1 MEGLKPFKSLSLEG
15 NLEQNWKTWKQELT
29 LYMQATESSGKSD
42 TVKSSI
48 LLHCIGSKSREIY
61 NTFTFAEQG
70 DNMKFDKIIEKFDGY
85 FTPKKNL
92 TLLRF
97 KFFTARQQDG
107 ESFDE
112 FLTRLRKLSKDCDF
126 ASLQD
131 SLLRD
136 MIIIGILDKR
146 LQERLLR
153 ESDITLENT
162 IKHCQASEVTK
173 KHVKIL
179 RHQAAP
185 ASVAKMSTK
194 KSEHLNLMQKKA

>member
-1 MEGLKPFKSLSLEG
+1 M
-15 NLEQNWKTWKQELT
+15 
-29 LYMQATESSGKSD
+29 
-42 TVKSSI
+42 KSSI
-48 LLHCIGSKSREIY
+48 LLHCIGSKSGEIY
-61 NTFTFAEQG
+61 NTLTFAEQG
-70 DNMKFDKIIEKFDGY
+70 DNMKFDKIIEKFDVY

-97 KFFTARQQDG
+97 KFFTASQQDG

-112 FLTRLRKLSKDCDF
+112 FLTRLQKLSKDCDF

-146 LQERLLR
+146 PQERLLR

-162 IKHCQASEVTK
+162 IKHCQAIEVTK

-179 RHQAAP
+179 QHQAAP
-185 ASVAKMSTK
+185 ASVA
-194 KSEHLNLMQKKA
+194 